1 MTKDIQK
8 LKKWLLMEELKRQGK
23 APKKRLWVFVG
34 LALVALLATGG
45 FWYQASL
52 QARLEE
58 TWQEGLEL
66 RRQGEYA
73 DAVALFI
80 NYYNKHAS
88 HARASKALF
97 QAAEMQDLYLGL
109 YSDAMLTYL
118 LLERDYPESEEVF
131 PARMQI
137 ATLYKYRLNDCS
149 QAIAVYQKI
158 LDQPGQEQDRLQYE
172 VADCYFRLNNYE
184 QARIEF
190 ESLVKNFPDS
200 TLIAE
205 VRYRIAITYTLEGLL
220 PEAAGAYRL
229 VLKDWAESPYALEAR
244 FSLATVLEEQ
254 EELLEALK
262 ILEDLVGVYP
272 NEDVLERKTV
282 QVRERIEKKKKAI

>member
-1 MTKDIQK
+1 
-8 LKKWLLMEELKRQGK
+8 
-23 APKKRLWVFVG
+23 
-34 LALVALLATGG
+34 
-45 FWYQASL
+45 
-52 QARLEE
+52 
-58 TWQEGLEL
+58 
-66 RRQGEYA
+66 
-73 DAVALFI
+73 
-80 NYYNKHAS
+80 
-88 HARASKALF
+88 
-97 QAAEMQDLYLGL
+97 
-109 YSDAMLTYL
+109 
-118 LLERDYPESEEVF
+118 
-131 PARMQI
+131 
-137 ATLYKYRLNDCS
+137 
-149 QAIAVYQKI
+149 
-158 LDQPGQEQDRLQYE
+158 
-172 VADCYFRLNNYE
+172 
-184 QARIEF
+184 
-190 ESLVKNFPDS
+190 VKNFPDS